1 MNDET
6 VLRGCRLIDGTG
18 QEPQDN
24 AGVVFA
30 GGVIRQAGP
39 VDTLRFDKSATM
51 VDLDHRT
58 VLPGLIDS
66 HTHLTYHAAI
76 TNVWEQ
82 EFRESL
88 ELNTLRAAENARAIL
103 SMGFT
108 AIGDG
113 GCRGFIGPAVRDAVA
128 LGLVEGPEIVSAGP
142 ILCGPAGLLDNTPPW
157 IRQEIDGALAEIV
170 ESPQAA
176 RQAVRRQVKGG
187 VDWIKVAATGVAGS
201 RYSNAETPDL
211 GEPEIRAVVEEAQKF
226 AKPVHAHAH
235 GEAGVRA
242 AVRAGVLSLHGG
254 EFATDETLCLIRDG
268 GVLLGATIA
277 WLHARCLPGAP
288 GGEDTT
294 FLDEA
299 WRAFAASRDMLI
311 RARELGVR
319 VALASDAAHRFPHIP
334 DGVLEMEYLCAC
346 GYAPLEAITCA
357 TAHAAQAIGRDAEIG
372 TLSRGMRAD
381 ILIVDGDPS
390 ADIRVLR
397 DKRRIWR
404 IYKQGREVPL
414 EADRGYRGEAFRVD
428 DWIGLNLAE
437 TRARPAVTMRSEI
450 EEAL

>member
-18 QEPQDN
+18 LEPQID

-30 GGVIRQAGP
+30 GGIIRQAGP
-39 VDTLRFDKSATM
+39 VDTLRFDKAATV
-51 VDLDHRT
+51 VDLDGRT

-76 TNVWEQ
+76 ANVWEQ
-82 EFRESL
+82 EFKESL

-103 SMGFT
+103 GMGFT
-108 AIGDG
+108 TIGDG
-113 GCRGFIGPAVRDAVA
+113 GCRGFIAPAVRDAVA
-128 LGLVEGPEIVSAGP
+128 LGLIAGPDIVSAGP

-176 RQAVRRQVKGG
+176 RRAVRRQVKGD

-211 GEPEIRAVVEEAQKF
+211 GEPEIHAVVDEARKF
-226 AKPVHAHAH
+226 GKPVHAHAH
-235 GEAGVRA
+235 GDAGVRA

-288 GGEDTT
+288 GSENAA
-294 FLDEA
+294 FVDEA

-311 RARELGVR
+311 RAKELGVR
-319 VALASDAAHRFPHIP
+319 IALATDAAHRFPHVP

-357 TAHAAQAIGRDAEIG
+357 TAHAAESIGRGAEIG
-372 TLSRGMRAD
+372 TLRRGKRAD

-404 IYKQGREVPL
+404 LYRKGREIPL
-414 EADRGYRGEAFRVD
+414 EADRGYRGKSFRVS
-428 DWIGLNLAE
+428 DWIGLSLAE
-437 TRARPAVTMRSEI
+437 TRARPKVNRAV
-450 EEAL
+450 